1 MKKILTKALVVLLLG
16 FSLTIVGC
24 NSTQSASTSG
34 KVAEEKQSSF
44 TEKEVQ
50 KAVDG
55 IYKALIN
62 KNSDEYINYINGASL
77 QHLGSSGEEIKKTID
92 TYLKS
97 NDVKEY
103 KILSTEDF
111 NENTKII
118 NTRYVEISKEG
129 TKLEHE
135 DMLFLQKNS
144 QNKVEIIYNG
154 AISSEKFPVTETP
167 EGQYKFALEKT
178 MGLFDG
184 IGAMITIENKTD
196 YKVSLGYGK
205 IFGNVIITTEDGETY
220 TLPFDEVKLYAPNT
234 NDKISSFTY
243 ETTDK
248 ISKVEIQ
255 GVFELNENGTPK
267 EGSPKTYVIFES

>member
-16 FSLTIVGC
+16 SSLTIVGC

-62 KNSDEYINYINGASL
+62 KNSDEYINYINSASL

-103 KILSTEDF
+103 KILTTEDF
-111 NENTKII
+111 NENTKIV

-129 TKLEHE
+129 IKLEHE

-154 AISSEKFPVTETP
+154 AISSENFPVAETT
-167 EGQYKFALEKT
+167 EGQYKFTLEKT
-178 MGLFDG
+178 IGLFDG
-184 IGAMITIENKTD
+184 IGAMLAVENKSN
-196 YKVSLGYGK
+196 YKVSLGYGN
-205 IFGNVIITTEDGETY
+205 IFGNVILTTEDGETY
-220 TLPFDEVKLYAPNT
+220 TLPFDEVKLYGPNT
-234 NDKISSFTY
+234 KDKISSFTY

-267 EGSPKTYVIFES
+267 EGCPKTYVIFER

>member
-1 MKKILTKALVVLLLG
+1 MKKIITKALVALLLG
-16 FSLTIVGC
+16 SSLTIVGC
-24 NSTQSASTSG
+24 NSMQSASTSG
-34 KVAEEKQSSF
+34 KIAEEKQSSF

-62 KNSDEYINYINGASL
+62 KNSDEYINYINSASL

-111 NENTKII
+111 NENTKIV

-135 DMLFLQKNS
+135 DMLFLQKNF

-154 AISSEKFPVTETP
+154 AISSENFQVSETP
-167 EGQYKFALEKT
+167 EGQYKFRLEKT
-178 MGLFDG
+178 IGLFDG
-184 IGAMITIENKTD
+184 IGAMLAVENKAN
-196 YKVSLGYGK
+196 YKVSLGYGN
-205 IFGNVIITTEDGETY
+205 IFGNVILTTEDGETY
-220 TLPFDEVKLYAPNT
+220 TLPFDEVKLYSPNT
-234 NDKISSFTY
+234 KDKISSFTY

-267 EGSPKTYVIFES
+267 EGSPKTYVIFER